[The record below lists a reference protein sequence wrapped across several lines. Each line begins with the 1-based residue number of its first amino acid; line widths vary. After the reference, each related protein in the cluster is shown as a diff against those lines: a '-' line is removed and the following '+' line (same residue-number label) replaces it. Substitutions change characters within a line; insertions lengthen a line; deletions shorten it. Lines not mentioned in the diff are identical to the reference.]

1 MKKIVSL
8 FLSFSLILSLTTTA
22 FATNVTTNGGSQNV
36 PVELTQD
43 STTFS
48 VTVPTVLPVSVGG
61 MGEVTVST
69 NNKIVN
75 NSFGPVEVK
84 SVKVDPQNDWEL
96 FAFNTDFK
104 QLKVGSKSFGFQ
116 INGMNV
122 NTSGNCLA
130 NFDII
135 EGNSEISFTYDAK
148 IAPQNREISR
158 ESIAN
163 VIFTVGWYTGGSSGG
178 AGDIGEDGDETHV
191 STPTHVYYRI
201 GSGETLSVTFDAPFG
216 EFKRVKV
223 NGEKL
228 VLNQDYSISK
238 DGSGNATVTF
248 TESYIRSIEE
258 GDYEVMLVAQDG
270 YALADLTTI
279 YTNTLNLTTTTP
291 GYISEDGTMNTTTTT
306 LTYTSKIPVKAGDTL
321 DFYYFTTVASPNAA
335 RFVTAYDANGNV
347 VTSEGKASV
356 KEYIVPEGITH
367 VVVTLSTGSID
378 QMMIIKNTDNV
389 PTRYIPFNGDDAGA
403 VNLGAFVNV
412 LDLTDLTPGYVG
424 ANGVINSG
432 TTTLAHTRR
441 IAVNEGDKF
450 ILWTF
455 TTQGAFK
462 NSMRFVT
469 AYDANGKPIESVG
482 SSSGTNTY
490 IVPAGV
496 ASLVFTV
503 QAESANQ
510 SIILKNTNVTPPC
523 FIAYNGNNITMDI
536 PIGVGFVN
544 LFDKDNVTSGYL
556 SLGGGANSSSSLCYN
571 TKKIAVE
578 PGDVLYFWKGSTAYG
593 VRFITA
599 YDENGAAVSASG
611 DSTGSAQTYTVP
623 EGIYSVVITIYTSA
637 LDSFMVFKNE
647 TGTPPTYI
655 PYTGEVVETPSEPE
669 IPDVINYFDKTA
681 ITDGKYMA
689 HSGGVSVASS
699 LCYSE
704 KIYVTPGETL
714 SFWKG
719 TTAYGVRFITAF
731 DADGNVLGSLGSNS
745 GSDTTYTV
753 PNNVDSVIISIY
765 NSALDTFM
773 VLKDLE
779 GKPTEYIEYNESY
792 IPARPEKPAE
802 PEVSYD
808 FSGEEWLYTTGDMTS
823 ATKLS
828 VGKADVITD
837 KHLVFIADITSFD
850 GIRLGHGYNDYTSA
864 YIEIDNTSIKQYQ
877 YTSDTTLLKEEAHG
891 LDISGKI
898 TVTID
903 VNQRRVATVKVQSNG
918 KSYTFN
924 SGTNWYGSNGEIYAQ
939 SLGSVLPN
947 AQLAWT
953 CDGYSKDIQFYGD
966 SYLSQSSDRWLY
978 FAFQSGYKDALFDG
992 FGGRGSG
999 GAYTSLVENLKHS
1012 NPKTVVWLMG
1022 MNDGSDPDANTPSSS
1037 WTTNRDKLIALSQ
1050 EYGFEIVFATIPTV
1064 PNIYHEGKNNWIR
1077 NSGYRYIDIAEALGA
1092 DGTGAWT
1099 EGYLSTDNVHPTA
1112 AGSQAI
1118 YNAVITDFPDFI
1130 K

>member
-22 FATNVTTNGGSQNV
+22 FATNITTNGGTQNV

-48 VTVPTVLPVSVGG
+48 VIVPTVLPVSVDG

-96 FAFNTDFK
+96 FAFTTDFK

-122 NTSGNCLA
+122 NTNGNCLA

-148 IAPQNREISR
+148 IAPQNREVNR

-163 VIFTVGWYTGGSSGG
+163 VIFTVGWFTGGSSGG
-178 AGDIGEDGDETHV
+178 VGDIGDDGEETHV

-201 GSGETLSVTFDAPFG
+201 GSGETLSITFDAPFG

-238 DGSGNATVTF
+238 DSRGNATVTF
-248 TESYIRSIEE
+248 TESYIRNIEE

-270 YALADLTTI
+270 YALADLTTT
-279 YTNTLNLTTTTP
+279 YTNALDLETLSTGYITNDGVANTEHTTFVYTERIPVEQGDVFNAWSYIGNKANKFGIRYVTIYNAQNEVIETGGAENVDTYVVPAGAAYAVFTVRQDQLDDGIMIIKNTNNTPTRFIEYNNESAGAVNIGDLINILNLDDLTL
-291 GYISEDGTMNTTTTT
+291 GYVSEAGAIYNDADT
-306 LTYTSKIPVKAGDTL
+306 LSYTKRIKVNEGDTYDL
-321 DFYYFTTVASPNAA
+321 WYFGSGATHATF
-335 RFVTAYDANGNV
+335 RFVTAYNAK
-347 VTSEGKASV
+347 GKAVEELGSAGT
-356 KEYIVPEGITH
+356 KTYTVP
-367 VVVTLSTGSID
+367 
-378 QMMIIKNTDNV
+378 
-389 PTRYIPFNGDDAGA
+389 
-403 VNLGAFVNV
+403 
-412 LDLTDLTPGYVG
+412 VG
-424 ANGVINSG
+424 V
-432 TTTLAHTRR
+432 
-441 IAVNEGDKF
+441 D
-450 ILWTF
+450 
-455 TTQGAFK
+455 
-462 NSMRFVT
+462 
-469 AYDANGKPIESVG
+469 
-482 SSSGTNTY
+482 
-490 IVPAGV
+490 
-496 ASLVFTV
+496 SLVFTISTGSST
-503 QAESANQ
+503 QAMIVKNQ
-510 SIILKNTNVTPPC
+510 EITPPC
-523 FIAYNGNNITMDI
+523 YVPYNGNVQTLEIPTGTDLVNIFNPETVVDGRYMG
-536 PIGVGFVN
+536 PNGG
-544 LFDKDNVTSGYL
+544 TS
-556 SLGGGANSSSSLCYN
+556 AADSLCYSE
-571 TKKIAVE
+571 KIDVT
-578 PGDVLYFWKGSTAYG
+578 PGDVIYFWNG
-593 VRFITA
+593 VSRYNPRFITA
-599 YDENGAAVSASG
+599 FDADGNAITESG
-611 DSTGSAQTYTVP
+611 SSSPSNSYTVP
-623 EGIYSVVITIYTSA
+623 DGVDSVIVTIYTNA
-637 LDSFMVFKNE
+637 LDKFMIFKNDD
-647 TGTPPTYI
+647 GQPPQYI
-655 PYTGEVVETPSEPE
+655 PYFGSTVEEPETPE
-669 IPDVINYFDKTA
+669 IPDVINFFDKTA

-689 HSGGVSVASS
+689 HSGGVSAAPS

-719 TTAYGVRFITAF
+719 TTAYGVRFVTAF

-753 PNNVDSVIISIY
+753 PNNVDSVVISIY

-837 KHLVFIADITSFD
+837 KHLVFIADVTSFD
-850 GIRLGHGYNDYTSA
+850 GIRLGHGYNDYTSS
-864 YIEIDNTSIKQYQ
+864 YIEIDNTYIKQYQ
-877 YTSDTTLLKEEAHG
+877 YTSGTTMLKQEEHG

-918 KSYTFN
+918 ESYTFS

-1022 MNDGSDPDANTPSSS
+1022 MNDGSDSDANTPSSS